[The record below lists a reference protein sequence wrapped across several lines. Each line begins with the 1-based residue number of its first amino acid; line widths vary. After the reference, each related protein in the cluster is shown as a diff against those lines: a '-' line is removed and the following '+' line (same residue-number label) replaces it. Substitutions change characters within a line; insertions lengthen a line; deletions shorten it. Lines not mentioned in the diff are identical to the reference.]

1 MLYSDENFISFEV
14 AKLAAEKGFSM
25 GSERYYDNNG
35 DCVTL
40 ELNEIKENK
49 VALYINGWGENL
61 YEACTQSSLEKWLN
75 SKGIYIERL
84 YTNKESSLKINYR
97 IVKKINGLFK
107 KYFYSDLSF
116 DYIDLT
122 DMLEDA
128 LYECLELI

>member
-1 MLYSDENFISFEV
+1 MLYSDEDFISFEV

-40 ELNEIKENK
+40 ELNEIKKNK
-49 VALYINGWGENL
+49 GALYINGCRENL
-61 YEACTQSSLEKWLN
+61 YEACTQSALEKWLN
-75 SKGIYIERL
+75 SKGLYIERL
-84 YTNKESSLKINYR
+84 YTNKGSSLKINYR
-97 IVKKINGLFK
+97 IIKKMNCLFG
-107 KYFYSDLSF
+107 KYFYSELSS